1 MAVGSG
7 VPQLSGS
14 IAPGYSEYSA
24 LMPAPASRQSAALSL
39 PSLKQTYYSVPGL
52 IFFSSLE
59 LSSAVG
65 PSFEGKF
72 STLKMVVLVLNP
84 YACSLVP
91 SSVSNTLSVSVQE
104 ADGLPDINSAPS
116 TGKLYS
122 PTRPKRPT
130 QHSQN
135 LHHLKFK
142 RIFNRSL
149 LKVFQKIV
157 DKNSVVLRPWLDSGI
172 QVGGWSMYHHQCI
185 NQDQILRRAGASL
198 LCNITQLGQKIN
210 TKYKLE
216 R

>member
-1 MAVGSG
+1 M
-7 VPQLSGS
+7 
-14 IAPGYSEYSA
+14 Y
-24 LMPAPASRQSAALSL
+24 
-39 PSLKQTYYSVPGL
+39 L
-52 IFFSSLE
+52 ILDF
-59 LSSAVG
+59 G
-65 PSFEGKF
+65 WI
-72 STLKMVVLVLNP
+72 LNP

-91 SSVSNTLSVSVQE
+91 SSLSNTLSVSVQE

-172 QVGGWSMYHHQCI
+172 
-185 NQDQILRRAGASL
+185 
-198 LCNITQLGQKIN
+198 
-210 TKYKLE
+210 
-216 R
+216 